1 MKTIG
6 LIISHNNGEK
16 CRALLPNNIKKN
28 VKNPWKLFFEEGYDL
43 SVGIS
48 DDEYRVVGCD
58 IVFRDEALILRPV
71 RLNM

>member
-28 VKNPWKLFFEEGYDL
+28 VKKPSGGKPGFVVYYTNYSMMIGTDIN
-43 SVGIS
+43 GIC
-48 DDEYRVVGCD
+48 ECD
-58 IVFRDEALILRPV
+58 S
-71 RLNM
+71 